1 MYKNNLKNVI
11 KYPSSDT
18 KVPISPS
25 GGKVTFAFFSFT
37 RNVIRRWYS
46 LLEVPQRRIYNA
58 NAMSI
63 CVAFGNKVVDT
74 RDWHSQQGV
83 PPKYDFDSG
92 MQCGRS
98 MIEMLGV
105 LAIIAVLS
113 VGGIAGYSKAM
124 EKFKVNK
131 AIGEYSYLI
140 QGLLEHL
147 QEIKYLSPDNT
158 QIAINGY
165 IQAAHLIPE
174 TWKVGNNGLIDTNG
188 NTIYVFSRNDTMIIN
203 FYLGGIT
210 NTTGEK
216 VTAFFSDKLC
226 IALFQNLGQ
235 PLHEAVTLART
246 SKWGHG
252 DKLVYFYGDAYCG
265 GNKKCLKDATLVEM
279 KEACG
284 ICDNTNSWCNF
295 TLEF

>member
-1 MYKNNLKNVI
+1 MYKNFEK
-11 KYPSSDT
+11 
-18 KVPISPS
+18 
-25 GGKVTFAFFSFT
+25 
-37 RNVIRRWYS
+37 
-46 LLEVPQRRIYNA
+46 
-58 NAMSI
+58 
-63 CVAFGNKVVDT
+63 
-74 RDWHSQQGV
+74 
-83 PPKYDFDSG
+83 
-92 MQCGRS
+92 GRS

-124 EKFKVNK
+124 EKFKINK
-131 AIGEYSYLI
+131 AIEEYSYLI
-140 QGLLEHL
+140 QGLVEHL
-147 QEIKYLSPDNT
+147 HELKYLSRDNT
-158 QIAINGY
+158 QITMDEY

-174 TWKVGNNGLIDTNG
+174 TWKKDNSGFIDASGNKIFIYSQNGTLT
-188 NTIYVFSRNDTMIIN
+188 IN

-210 NTTGEK
+210 NTTGES
-216 VTAFFSDKLC
+216 VTASFSDKLC
-226 IALFQNLGQ
+226 MALFQNLGQ

-265 GNKKCLKDATLVEM
+265 EDKKCLKDATLSEM

-284 ICDNTNSWCNF
+284 ICDNSNSWCNF